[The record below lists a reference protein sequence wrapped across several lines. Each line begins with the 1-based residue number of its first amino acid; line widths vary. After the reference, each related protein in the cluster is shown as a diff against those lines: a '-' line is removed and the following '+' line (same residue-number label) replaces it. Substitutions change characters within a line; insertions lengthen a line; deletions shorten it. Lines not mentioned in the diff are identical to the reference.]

1 MFFNNNIKYRD
12 ILIFA
17 LIGVIGYKLIDN
29 YDYFFGLL
37 KKIVTIMTPFIYA
50 LICAYV
56 LNPVISFFE
65 RKLKV
70 KRAISIAITYL
81 MIVTLVFII
90 LFFTIPSIIDS
101 ILNITKEVP
110 KYVEI
115 IQKWIN
121 TALQNERIKILIEQ
135 AGLLGKLQEMSGQIG
150 NIAIVLLQ
158 GLVMYLLSFTSNLVI
173 VIFGFLISIYVI
185 VDKERLLKNTRRI
198 TYMIFKEENGN
209 RIINFVRTYNK
220 MVGFYIGI
228 KAVDSSIVGIIA
240 LFGLLIVGEP
250 YAPLIAL
257 IVGITNMIPY
267 FGPLMGVIVAMT
279 VAIFVSPMKAFV
291 VFVLLLCI
299 QQFDAWF
306 LEPKLV
312 GKKVGISPL
321 GIILGVTIGGGFLGP
336 IGMLLGSPTMATI
349 KIYYEKLFSK
359 FKDSHPRLVK
369 EENLDDT
376 KIGK

>member
-1 MFFNNNIKYRD
+1 LFFNNNIKYRD

-29 YDYFFGLL
+29 YDYFFSLL

-50 LICAYV
+50 LICAYI

>member
-1 MFFNNNIKYRD
+1 
-12 ILIFA
+12 
-17 LIGVIGYKLIDN
+17 
-29 YDYFFGLL
+29 
-37 KKIVTIMTPFIYA
+37 
-50 LICAYV
+50 
-56 LNPVISFFE
+56 
-65 RKLKV
+65 
-70 KRAISIAITYL
+70 
-81 MIVTLVFII
+81 
-90 LFFTIPSIIDS
+90 
-101 ILNITKEVP
+101 
-110 KYVEI
+110 
-115 IQKWIN
+115 
-121 TALQNERIKILIEQ
+121 
-135 AGLLGKLQEMSGQIG
+135 
-150 NIAIVLLQ
+150 
-158 GLVMYLLSFTSNLVI
+158 
-173 VIFGFLISIYVI
+173 
-185 VDKERLLKNTRRI
+185 
-198 TYMIFKEENGN
+198 MIFKEENGN

-359 FKDSHPRLVK
+359 FKDSNPRLVK

>member
-29 YDYFFGLL
+29 YDYFFSLL

-50 LICAYV
+50 LICAYI

-173 VIFGFLISIYVI
+173 VIFGF
-185 VDKERLLKNTRRI
+185 
-198 TYMIFKEENGN
+198 
-209 RIINFVRTYNK
+209 
-220 MVGFYIGI
+220 
-228 KAVDSSIVGIIA
+228 
-240 LFGLLIVGEP
+240 
-250 YAPLIAL
+250 
-257 IVGITNMIPY
+257 
-267 FGPLMGVIVAMT
+267 
-279 VAIFVSPMKAFV
+279 
-291 VFVLLLCI
+291 
-299 QQFDAWF
+299 
-306 LEPKLV
+306 
-312 GKKVGISPL
+312 
-321 GIILGVTIGGGFLGP
+321 
-336 IGMLLGSPTMATI
+336 
-349 KIYYEKLFSK
+349 
-359 FKDSHPRLVK
+359 
-369 EENLDDT
+369 
-376 KIGK
+376 